1 MKKIFNIL
9 IFFLIPI
16 FGFAQVRWMTLPQAI
31 EAQKKEPKKILID
44 FYADWC
50 APCKD
55 MEKTTYN
62 HPEIAKIINES
73 FYAVKFESDGNEAI
87 KYAGHTFTNPDF
99 KSKKNKNALHQFTKY
114 MNINMIPTMVFLDEN
129 TNPITS
135 LSGYLKA
142 KEVEPYFTM
151 IATNEYKTIKSRQ
164 EWEGYQKK
172 FRSKIKD

>member
-1 MKKIFNIL
+1 MKKLIL
-9 IFFLIPI
+9 IFLLTTGF
-16 FGFAQVRWMTLPQAI
+16 FGIAQVHWMTLAQAM

-50 APCKD
+50 APCKE
-55 MEKTTYN
+55 MEKQTYN

-73 FYAVKFESDGNEAI
+73 FYAVKFESDGNETVH
-87 KYAGHTFTNPDF
+87 YAGHTFSNPDY
-99 KSKKNKNALHQFTKY
+99 KSKKNKNTLHQFTKY
-114 MNINMIPTMVFLDEN
+114 MNINMIPTMVFLDEG

-135 LSGYLKA
+135 LSGFLKA

-151 IATNEYKTIKSRQ
+151 IASNEYKNIKSRQ

-172 FRSKIKD
+172 FKSKIKE